1 MHVHK
6 VKKSFWAQRRSQE
19 MKSRLV
25 WIGILT
31 TLLALCNGCA
41 PAPLGVTGGY
51 MGWRNEGTNGQDA
64 KLTAELNIQSADPL
78 LNGLWVN
85 YVNYDNTGNG
95 QNVKGLS
102 TYVDHSAP
110 AGLFTT
116 DGARRQHFTDH
127 VGVLVAQA
135 TDANHDGII
144 CWIGC
149 RVESGSPGG
158 GDYTLESAF
167 CPVAGGTGSPNGT
180 GFKAYCDR
188 GHWPW
193 LMGAVQAEETKS
205 GVGKGLPYGTPQFF
219 IVLGPA
225 QLAQV
230 ISTSTALPD
239 NTGIVPTVTAVS
251 LANGSAHTLS
261 TPITFN
267 AYLGGVSINGDQP
280 GLKELASWL
289 SGEWMN
295 QPDGEADITFTLNG
309 AVNGT
314 ISIASGHSAAVAL
327 QNYASW

>member
-1 MHVHK
+1 
-6 VKKSFWAQRRSQE
+6 

-31 TLLALCNGCA
+31 TMLALCCGCS
-41 PAPLGVTGGY
+41 PAPMGVTGGY

-78 LNGLWVN
+78 LNGLWIN
-85 YVNYDNTGNG
+85 YVNYDNTNNG
-95 QNVKGLS
+95 QNVKSLS

-110 AGLFTT
+110 FGALTT

-127 VGVLVAQA
+127 IGVLVAQA

-149 RVESGSPGG
+149 SLEAGSPGG

-167 CPVAGGTGSPNGT
+167 CPVAGGTGSPNGA

-188 GHWPW
+188 GVWPF
-193 LMGAVQAEETKS
+193 LSAFVNAEETKS
-205 GVGKGLPYGTPQFF
+205 GVGKGLLYGTANYF
-219 IVLGPA
+219 IVFNPA
-225 QLAQV
+225 QLGQV
-230 ISTSTALPD
+230 LSTSPALPG
-239 NTGIVPTVTAVS
+239 NTGIAPTVTAVALS
-251 LANGSAHTLS
+251 NGDIHTLS
-261 TPITFN
+261 TPITLN
-267 AYLGGVSINGDQP
+267 AYLGGASINGDQP

-289 SGEWMN
+289 SGEWMS
-295 QPDGEADITFTLNG
+295 QPDGETNVAFT
-309 AVNGT
+309 VNGVV
-314 ISIASGHSAAVAL
+314 SGSVKLASGHTVAVAL